1 MFKGLYVCFV
11 FHSVGIFI
19 KKNKKNIKIIQLF
32 NIKIKPMKKAIPE
45 SVQRCLDS
53 FYYSRK
59 IPHIIFHGPSGSGK
73 RTIVEGFLSQIY
85 GGDKAKMK
93 SNIMWVNC
101 AHGRGRGIKFIRED
115 LIFFAKSN
123 IQFNCGVV
131 FKTIVL
137 LNADSL
143 TTDAQSAL
151 RRCIELFSFN
161 TRFFIIVENK
171 DKLLNPIL
179 SRFCEVYV
187 PEVRTNG
194 NTLNLHQYTIEN
206 AFHLEEHKSSQ
217 SNLLSDLMKNI
228 SSMGHKEMIDLVA
241 CLYENGFSCLDL
253 VEWFKRLSDMDPK
266 LVSSIVLGF
275 HKIRGEYRCEK
286 LLMLY
291 LLDYAFLRK
300 NKDLKNIGFM

>member
-1 MFKGLYVCFV
+1 MNVLPI
-11 FHSVGIFI
+11 H
-19 KKNKKNIKIIQLF
+19 
-32 NIKIKPMKKAIPE
+32 P
-45 SVQRCLDS
+45 SVQKCLDT

-73 RTIVEGFLSQIY
+73 RTIVEQFLSQIY
-85 GGDKAKMK
+85 GADKAKMK

-101 AHGRGRGIKFIRED
+101 AHGSGRGIKFIRED
-115 LIFFAKSN
+115 LKFFAKSN

-179 SRFCEVYV
+179 SRFCEVYI
-187 PEVRTNG
+187 PETQLSGEVI
-194 NTLNLHQYTIEN
+194 NLHQHTVER
-206 AFHLEEHKSSQ
+206 AFPLDEWKDRTKGVLYDRLKEVSTMSHK
-217 SNLLSDLMKNI
+217 DI
-228 SSMGHKEMIDLVA
+228 IVLVSE
-241 CLYENGFSCLDL
+241 LYESGYSCLDL
-253 VEWFKRLSDMDPK
+253 VDWFKESLVLSPK
-266 LVSSIVLGF
+266 DTSAVILCF
-275 HKIRGEYRCEK
+275 HKIRGEFRCEK

-291 LLDYAFLRK
+291 LLDYAFLRP
-300 NKDLKNIGFM
+300 NKELKNVGFM

>member
-1 MFKGLYVCFV
+1 MTTLPI
-11 FHSVGIFI
+11 H
-19 KKNKKNIKIIQLF
+19 
-32 NIKIKPMKKAIPE
+32 P
-45 SVQRCLDS
+45 SVQKCLDA

-73 RTIVEGFLSQIY
+73 RTIVEQFLSQIY
-85 GGDKAKMK
+85 CADKAKMK

-101 AHGRGRGIKFIRED
+101 AHGSGRGIKFIREE
-115 LIFFAKSN
+115 LKFFAKSN

-171 DKLLNPIL
+171 DKVLNPIL

-187 PEVRTNG
+187 PETKSADNEII
-194 NTLNLHQYTIEN
+194 NLHQHSVKQ
-206 AFHLEEHKSSQ
+206 AFPLDEWKNKVKPTLYDKLQGVSSMSHKG
-217 SNLLSDLMKNI
+217 LIDVVSDL
-228 SSMGHKEMIDLVA
+228 
-241 CLYENGFSCLDL
+241 YESGFSCLDL
-253 VEWFKRLSDMDPK
+253 VEWFKESGLYSK
-266 LVSSIVLGF
+266 EASAVVLCF
-275 HKIRGEYRCEK
+275 HKIRGEFRCEK

-291 LLDYAFLRK
+291 LLDYAFLRP
-300 NKDLKNIGFM
+300 NKELKNVGFM

>member
-1 MFKGLYVCFV
+1 MNLPIV
-11 FHSVGIFI
+11 
-19 KKNKKNIKIIQLF
+19 
-32 NIKIKPMKKAIPE
+32 P
-45 SVQRCLDS
+45 SVQKCLDA

-73 RTIVEGFLSQIY
+73 RTIVEGFLTKIY

-101 AHGRGRGIKFIRED
+101 AHGRGHGIKFIRED

-187 PEVRTNG
+187 PEMRMNG
-194 NTLNLHQYTIEN
+194 KTYNLHQHTVQN
-206 AFHLEEHKSSQ
+206 VFHLENSKNERREQLKQ
-217 SNLLSDLMKNI
+217 MMKD
-228 SSMGHKEMIDLVA
+228 SPKMCHKELCDLVSS
-241 CLYENGFSCLDL
+241 LYNSGYSCLDL
-253 VEWFKRLSDMDPK
+253 IDWFAQNDEIEQG
-266 LVSSIVLGF
+266 LVSSVVLCF
-275 HKIRGEYRCEK
+275 HRIKAEYRCEK
-286 LLMLY
+286 LLMFY
-291 LLDYAFLRK
+291 LLDYAFLRP
-300 NKDLKNIGFM
+300 NKDLKNVGFM